1 MHELRLHPDCEAGPV
16 RAIAAHLHKTEDGF
30 VARFRM
36 MGELTQ
42 IVVPQRTAPERRD
55 ELWRSTCFEV
65 FWQPTGSDTYRE
77 FNFAPSGQ
85 WAAYEFNAYRE
96 GMREAAVDAFAMKK
110 LESSADQLMCEFGV
124 KANLVAPARVAL
136 TAVVELQDGQ
146 KQYWSLAFPDG
157 KADFHAAACRTL
169 AI

>member
-1 MHELRLHPDCEAGPV
+1 MHELCLHPDCEAGPV
-16 RAIAAHLHKTEDGF
+16 RSVAAQLHKTEDGF
-30 VARFRM
+30 VARFRV

-42 IVVPQRTAPERRD
+42 IVVPPRTAPERTD
-55 ELWRSTCFEV
+55 KLWRSTCFEV

-85 WAAYEFNAYRE
+85 WAAYQFDAYRD
-96 GMREAAVDAFAMKK
+96 GMRDAPVAVVEMKK
-110 LESSADQLMCEFGV
+110 LEHSASQLICEFSV
-124 KANLVAPARVAL
+124 RADLLTSARVAL
-136 TAVVELQDGQ
+136 TAVVELQNGQ

-157 KADFHAAACRTL
+157 KPDFHAAACRTL